1 MAELSE
7 QKVLRQLVELTKQV
21 ASGDY
26 SQAEDLFKLTQAGQS
41 SEAIEELAE
50 AFGMMMVQ
58 VEGREFRLEQ
68 LIEQLKD
75 TNQRLEDT
83 LQKVKLLESI
93 ETHLSKFVPQS
104 VTKLIQ
110 ANPEAP
116 DLAKHERDVTVLFL
130 DIAGYTSM
138 SEKVAAEQ
146 MNFLIE
152 RYFSSFLDDIHQH
165 QGDINETAGDGLMI
179 IFQHEKNQQNA
190 MNAVATAMSIQGK
203 VETINAENR
212 GRFEP
217 VAVNI
222 GINSGVCSVGST
234 CFESVSGTRWT
245 YTASGSVTNTAARIG
260 ALAKG
265 GKVFIGQ
272 ETKRRVE
279 DSFTMLDL
287 GEHRLKNVSQPVHV
301 WEVAEPEQACLI
313 C

>member
-1 MAELSE
+1 MAELS
-7 QKVLRQLVELTKQV
+7 QKKVLRHLVELTKQV

-26 SQAEDLFKLTQAGQS
+26 SQADELFKLTQTGQG
-41 SEAIEELAE
+41 SETIEELAE

-68 LIEQLKD
+68 LIEELKQ
-75 TNQRLEDT
+75 TNQRLEAT

-104 VTKLIQ
+104 VSKLIQ

-116 DLAKHERDVTVLFL
+116 DLAKHDRDVTVLFL
-130 DIAGYTSM
+130 DIAGYTRM

-179 IFQHEKNQQNA
+179 IFQHEENRQNA
-190 MNAVATAMSIQGK
+190 MNAVTTAMSIQAK
-203 VETINAENR
+203 VKAINAENE

-222 GINSGVCSVGST
+222 GINSGLCSVGST

-245 YTASGSVTNTAARIG
+245 YTASGAVTNTAARLG

-265 GKVFIGQ
+265 GQALIGK

-279 DSFTMLDL
+279 DSFTMRDL
-287 GEHRLKNVSQPVHV
+287 GEHKLKNVSQPVQV
-301 WEVAEPEQACLI
+301 WEVTGRD
-313 C
+313 

>member
-1 MAELSE
+1 MADINE
-7 QKVLRQLVELTKQV
+7 QKVLKHLVDLSQQV
-21 ASGDY
+21 AGGDY
-26 SQAEDLFKLTQAGQS
+26 SRAGELFELTQAGRS
-41 SEAIEELAE
+41 SAAIEELAE

-68 LIEQLKD
+68 LIQELKE
-75 TNQRLEDT
+75 TNQRLEAT

-93 ETHLSKFVPQS
+93 ETHLAKFVPQS

-116 DLAKHERDVTVLFL
+116 DLAKRDRDVSVLFL

-138 SEKVAAEQ
+138 SEKVAAAQ

-152 RYFSSFLDDIHQH
+152 RYFSSFLDDIHRN

-179 IFQHEKNQQNA
+179 IFQHEEQQQNA

-203 VETINAENR
+203 VDAINKENQ
-212 GRFEP
+212 GRFDP

-265 GKVFIGQ
+265 GKVFIGP
-272 ETKRRVE
+272 ETRSRVE
-279 DSFTMLDL
+279 GRFELMDL
-287 GEHRLKNVSQPVHV
+287 GEHRLKNVSKPVRV
-301 WEVAEPEQACLI
+301 WEVAETT
-313 C
+313 

>member
-1 MAELSE
+1 LMVEFDE
-7 QKVLRQLVELTKQV
+7 NKVLKDLVELSQQV
-21 ASGDY
+21 ARGDY
-26 SQAEDLFKLTQAGQS
+26 SRAGELFELTQAGQTS
-41 SEAIEELAE
+41 AAIEELAE

-68 LIEQLKD
+68 LIEELKD
-75 TNQRLEDT
+75 TNMRLEAT

-93 ETHLSKFVPQS
+93 ETYLSKFVPQS

-116 DLAKHERDVTVLFL
+116 DLAKRDRDVSVLFL
-130 DIAGYTSM
+130 DIAGYTRM

-152 RYFSSFLDDIHQH
+152 RYFSSFLDDIHRN

-179 IFQHEKNQQNA
+179 IFQNEKRRENA
-190 MNAVATAMSIQGK
+190 LNAVSTAVSIQGK
-203 VETINAENR
+203 VAAINQDNQ

-260 ALAKG
+260 ALASG
-265 GKVFIGQ
+265 GKVYIGN
-272 ETKRRVE
+272 ETKRRVAQDFE
-279 DSFTMLDL
+279 VLDL
-287 GEHRLKNVSQPVHV
+287 GEHKLKNVSAPVRV
-301 WEVAEPEQACLI
+301 WEVAKPA
-313 C
+313 

>member
-1 MAELSE
+1 MGELNE
-7 QKVLRQLVELTKQV
+7 QKVLKNLVELSKQV
-21 ASGDY
+21 ARGDY

-110 ANPEAP
+110 ENPEAP

-130 DIAGYTSM
+130 DIAGYTRM
-138 SEKVAAEQ
+138 SEKVAASQ

-152 RYFSSFLDDIHQH
+152 RYFSAFLDDIHKN

-179 IFQHEKNQQNA
+179 IFQHEEIQQNA
-190 MNAVATAMSIQGK
+190 MNAVSTAVGIQRK
-203 VETINAENR
+203 VRVINEENQ
-212 GRFEP
+212 GRVEP

-234 CFESVSGTRWT
+234 RFESVSGTRWT
-245 YTASGSVTNTAARIG
+245 FTASGPVTNTAARIG
-260 ALAKG
+260 ALAKN
-265 GKVFIGQ
+265 GKVLIGD
-272 ETKRRVE
+272 ETKHRVE
-279 DSFTMLDL
+279 DRFTILDM
-287 GEHRLKNVSQPVHV
+287 GEHELKNVSKPVHV
-301 WEVAEPEQACLI
+301 WEVTED
-313 C
+313 

>member
-7 QKVLRQLVELTKQV
+7 QKVLKQLLELSKQV
-21 ASGDY
+21 ARGDY
-26 SQAEDLFKLTQAGQS
+26 SRAEDLFKLTQAGQS

-68 LIEQLKD
+68 LIEQLKE

-93 ETHLSKFVPQS
+93 ESHLSKFVPQS

-116 DLAKHERDVTVLFL
+116 DLAKHDRDVTVLFL
-130 DIAGYTSM
+130 DIAGYTRM
-138 SEKVAAEQ
+138 SEKVAAAQ

-152 RYFSSFLDDIHQH
+152 RYFSAFLEDIHRH

-179 IFQHEKNQQNA
+179 IFQHKENRQNA
-190 MNAVATAMSIQGK
+190 MNAVSTAVSIQRK
-203 VETINAENR
+203 VKAINAENK
-212 GRFEP
+212 GDFEP

-234 CFESVSGTRWT
+234 RFESVSGTRWT
-245 YTASGSVTNTAARIG
+245 FTASGSVTNTAARIG

-265 GKVFIGQ
+265 GKVFIGD

-279 DSFTMLDL
+279 SSFTIYDQ
-287 GEHRLKNVSQPVHV
+287 GEHELKNVSQPVRV
-301 WEVAEPEQACLI
+301 WEVAEA
-313 C
+313 